1 MKRFLYRSLA
11 ILVSVV
17 AVVYIGDYLSLRYSI
32 PRKRTQFGT
41 VSVREMYA
49 IHEKNNK
56 TEYQF
61 TPAQDQPCVYSLF
74 PHFGDPPCWY
84 LQRHTQQRIDI

>member
-1 MKRFLYRSLA
+1 MKRVLFALIA
-11 ILVSVV
+11 LVVIIV
-17 AVVYIGDYLSLRYSI
+17 ALVYAGDYVSLRYRI
-32 PRKRTQFGT
+32 PGNRAQFGT

-61 TPAQDQPCVYSLF
+61 TPAQDQVCVNSLF